1 MKKIRVFLLFCL
13 MFLIG
18 LNLLANDWEFGSE
31 GGHIVPMNMSDI
43 AIKSEKLHFKLEK
56 VKGEYGLE
64 SEMVVTVRFVFDSPE
79 AGEKYIGFITPEG
92 GNDEWDE
99 VNHFKNFKTVVNG
112 KNVNTVSYRL
122 TDFVPKDVKKLEEVK
137 KYFKEYD
144 EEKAKEE
151 ADYYKRS
158 YVYYFKSNFKKG
170 ENVVEHSYRYDGSG
184 GVGVNDFNYVWT
196 TISKWK
202 NQKVDDFEVIVEPGS
217 ALVGIP
223 EIKMKNGKNIEW
235 KLVGEG
241 NIDYGYKDY
250 YDRDGQY
257 RMLYAKLKNGY
268 LHFKTKNFEPK
279 DEFSLVEI
287 AYINGNHA
295 FPEKTEK
302 GFKYRDDLTQAAY
315 RAEYLPAD
323 EFKELTN
330 EDLKI
335 MRNYPYAM
343 AGYDFSDKKLK
354 DYFSK
359 FLWYIPIGKNVELGE
374 DDYEVINSVDKII
387 KNRKK

>member
-43 AIKSEKLHFKLEK
+43 AIKREKLHFKLEK

-217 ALVGIP
+217 ALIAIP

-374 DDYEVINSVDKII
+374 DDYEVVNSVDKII

>member
-1 MKKIRVFLLFCL
+1 MKKVKILLLFAL
-13 MFLIG
+13 VMILG
-18 LNLLANDWEFGSE
+18 VNLLANDWEFGSE

-217 ALVGIP
+217 ALIAIP

-315 RAEYLPAD
+315 RTEYLPAD

-359 FLWYIPIGKNVELGE
+359 FLWYVPIGKNVELYE
-374 DDYEVINSVDKII
+374 NDYEVIKSVEKII
-387 KNRKK
+387 KSRKK

>member
-56 VKGEYGLE
+56 VKSEYGLE

-196 TISKWK
+196 TI
-202 NQKVDDFEVIVEPGS
+202 EVIVEPGS
-217 ALVGIP
+217 ALIAIP

>member
-217 ALVGIP
+217 ALIAIP

-359 FLWYIPIGKNVELGE
+359 FLWYIPMTKDVKL
-374 DDYEVINSVDKII
+374 DKYDYDVVRAVDKII
-387 KNRKK
+387 DSRKK